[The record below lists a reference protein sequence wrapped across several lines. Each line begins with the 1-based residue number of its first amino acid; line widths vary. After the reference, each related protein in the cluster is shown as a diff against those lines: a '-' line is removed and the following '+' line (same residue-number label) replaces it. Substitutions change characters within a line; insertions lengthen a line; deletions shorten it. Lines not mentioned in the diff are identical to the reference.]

1 MDHPARIGH
10 RRARKAPR
18 LRIGEAREQMT
29 PRDLRLHARKRS
41 PEAVMNAEAE
51 RQVLAGVVAV
61 DVEAVRLVED
71 MGIAIG
77 ANEHED
83 HRFSISEDL
92 APGQFDGGQR
102 GAEGELHRADVA
114 QRLLDEVGDELRI
127 GRDLRELLRVSKQN
141 LSSRADQVDRRLEA
155 GKQKEGRGTDDVAVV
170 QAIAIYLGSSHRT
183 ENVAR
188 EVGPTLLEQIT

>member
-1 MDHPARIGH
+1 
-10 RRARKAPR
+10 
-18 LRIGEAREQMT
+18 MT

-41 PEAVMNAEAE
+41 PEAVVNAEAE
-51 RQVLAGVVAV
+51 GQVLAGVVAV

-170 QAIAIYLGSSHRT
+170 QAIAIYLGRRHGT
-183 ENVAR
+183 EEVAR
-188 EVGPTLLEQIT
+188 RVGPTLLEQVTQISDERLRGHVHAA